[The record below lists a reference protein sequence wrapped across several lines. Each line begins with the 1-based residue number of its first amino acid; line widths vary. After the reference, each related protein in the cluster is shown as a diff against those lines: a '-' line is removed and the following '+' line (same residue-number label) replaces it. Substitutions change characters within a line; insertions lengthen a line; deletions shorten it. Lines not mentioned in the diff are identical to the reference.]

1 MPRLCADTC
10 VMTAC
15 DGNIRTGLL
24 KEILLYF
31 LNALFFLGAVAFL
44 AAAFWQLRPRKSFT
58 DEDGDV
64 ALASVFTGI
73 STHDIRNL
81 GYYTRSESGKAP
93 NDPLL
98 KQTIGTSIWKK

>member
-1 MPRLCADTC
+1 MI
-10 VMTAC
+10 M
-15 DGNIRTGLL
+15 
-24 KEILLYF
+24 
-31 LNALFFLGAVAFL
+31 NALFFLGAVAFL

-81 GYYTRSESGKAP
+81 GYVHMIYGIWAIIPVPKAEKP
-93 NDPLL
+93 PMILC
-98 KQTIGTSIWKK
+98 